1 MKETVNCLDGVLIKP
16 GRRVGNTTR
25 ITDNAIQLLFS
36 GNIVV
41 VNDHYGNRQADEY
54 LAKEILRR
62 LSQSHDLHGKENV
75 RIDLTKTIITID
87 LLVVDE
93 KGNYIRK

>member
-1 MKETVNCLDGVLIKP
+1 MKEEVDCSLGVLYKP
-16 GRRVGNTTR
+16 WRRSGNTTR
-25 ITDNAIQLLFS
+25 IVDNEIQLLFS
-36 GNIVV
+36 GNIVI
-41 VNDHYGNRQADEY
+41 VNDHHGHRRADEY

-75 RIDLTKTIITID
+75 KIDLSKRIITID

-93 KGNYIRK
+93 NGNYIGK